1 MGSVGNGSGNGGS
14 PAPDRLRLAVVGCG
28 SVSRHHLNA
37 IQKCDRAELAAVVS
51 RDEARRTAAAR
62 DYGAARACSAYEDVL
77 TDPGI
82 DAVVLCTPSPLH
94 FAHAMAA
101 LQAGKRVLV
110 EKPLAESHADGA
122 TLVTEAERRGLTL
135 MSAQCCRFL
144 AVCRKVREV
153 LRSGQVGR
161 PLHFL
166 YTMIYHR
173 TTFPSWFKDCRSV
186 LMESSGSHTFDFF
199 PWMADARP
207 LRVYAT
213 AHHNSPDYA
222 GEDDFMASIALDN
235 GAYAV
240 NYDSFYSKQ
249 IRRDMVIV
257 CQKGTLF
264 IDCWHTLRLD
274 GQPIVE
280 EPHDRAYQNAFDR
293 QMAEF
298 VDAALTGR
306 EPESA
311 GRQVLPSLAVLDAA
325 VESARTGQA
334 VEIRV

>member
-1 MGSVGNGSGNGGS
+1 MS
-14 PAPDRLRLAVVGCG
+14 DRLRLGVVGCG
-28 SVSRHHLNA
+28 NVSKLHFRA
-37 IQKCDRAELAAVVS
+37 IQKCDQARVVAAVS
-51 RDEARRTAAAR
+51 RDEGRRMAAAS
-62 DYGAARACSAYEDVL
+62 DYGAPRAYGAYEDAL
-77 TDPGI
+77 ADPGI
-82 DAVVLCTPSPLH
+82 DAVVLCTPSNLH
-94 FAHAMAA
+94 FDHVMAA
-101 LQAGKRVLV
+101 LQAGKHVLV
-110 EKPLAESHADGA
+110 EKPMAEGHADGV
-122 TLVTEAERRGLTL
+122 TLVSEAERLNLTL

-153 LRSGQVGR
+153 LRSGDVGN

-166 YTMIYHR
+166 YTMLHYN
-173 TTFPSWFKDCRSV
+173 TSFPPWYKDCRHV
-186 LMESSGSHTFDFF
+186 LMESSGTHTFDFY

-213 AHHNSPDYA
+213 AHNNSVDHT

-240 NYDSFYSKQ
+240 NYDSFCSKHT
-249 IRRDMVIV
+249 RRDMIIV
-257 CQKGTLF
+257 CQKGTLV

-280 EPHDRAYQNAFDR
+280 ESSDRAYQNAFDA

-298 VDAALTGR
+298 VDAVLTGR

-325 VESARTGQA
+325 AESARTGQV
-334 VEIRV
+334 VEVRG